1 MSALDELDIY
11 VPLAVVDI
19 VHSLE
24 AENERLR
31 AALTKANAQ
40 AERFEREWYL
50 RGDEI
55 EQLRADAERYRWLR
69 GGPDVPS
76 YSSRWPRWE
85 VRYWGGRY
93 WQTMFAEDL
102 DATIAASMGEEKRE

>member
-55 EQLRADAERYRWLR
+55 EQLRADAARYRWLR
-69 GGPDVPS
+69 DVGGYMMPPTPGVIRLDINDHIEHLS
-76 YSSRWPRWE
+76 
-85 VRYWGGRY
+85 GD
-93 WQTMFAEDL
+93 AL
-102 DATIAASMGEEKRE
+102 DAAIDAAIGDDGSAT